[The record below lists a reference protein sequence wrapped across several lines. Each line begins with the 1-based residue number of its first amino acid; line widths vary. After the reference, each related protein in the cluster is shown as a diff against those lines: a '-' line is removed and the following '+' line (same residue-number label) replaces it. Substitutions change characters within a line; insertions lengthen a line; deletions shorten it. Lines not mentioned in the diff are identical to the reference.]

1 MSEDITPF
9 SNKSRDQPGDPFHQG
24 PLPRSAIFAY
34 CLPTLGMGLLFMP
47 LSIWLFKFSTDVLLI
62 APAAMGTIL
71 FVGRFW
77 DAISDPVAGYLSDR
91 STARA
96 GRRRSWMMAFAI
108 PLGVSTILV
117 WSPPWFID
125 GAVLVVWVAVA
136 LVIYE
141 TAATGVLV
149 PYGALGMELTDQYH
163 ERTRLFGFRHV
174 AMAMGSILGLGA
186 VFLMRTGD
194 DPRLTAFVV
203 STITGVIVATTVL
216 LAAKRL
222 PERSDY
228 RGRGAID
235 IRKSFT
241 DVLRNPHGRLLFIV
255 YGVETFGAASIA
267 MLAPYIMQY
276 VVHAPDLN
284 EVFILTYFVPQ
295 FALTPIW
302 IRLAKRF
309 SKKNLWLF
317 SMMCLAVGYCS
328 IFFVGEGSFT
338 LLFVIIFLL
347 GLGGGCGSVIA
358 PSIQADVIDY
368 DEYLTGERKEG
379 AYTAIWNFIRK
390 AAGGISAIITG
401 WALQY
406 AGYVPNAEDQ
416 SERVITVLLALIG
429 LLPAF
434 CYAIG
439 TVLFF
444 RFSLNEAEHDRIV
457 RELRE
462 RATASS
468 ES

>member
-9 SNKSRDQPGDPFHQG
+9 SNKSRDQPGDPFQQG

-125 GAVLVVWVAVA
+125 GAVLIVWVAVA

-186 VFLMRTGD
+186 VFLMRTGEN
-194 DPRLTAFVV
+194 PRLTAFVV

>member
-1 MSEDITPF
+1 MTAL